1 MPKHSAPLDLAF
13 HALADPSRRAIV
25 DRLTRG
31 PASVSELAAPLGM
44 ALPTVTQHLAVLE
57 RSGVVRSRKHG
68 RTRICRL
75 GGGGLDLAERWI
87 TDRRLE
93 AERRLDRLGAWLAAS
108 DAGPDAPRPDRAA
121 PDHSAPARPAPGSA
135 APQRGTDERTQP

>member
-1 MPKHSAPLDLAF
+1 MPKHSSPLDLAF

-25 DRLTRG
+25 DRLTHG

-57 RSGVVRSRKHG
+57 RSGIVRSRKHG
-68 RTRICRL
+68 RTRMCRL
-75 GGGGLDLAERWI
+75 GGGGMDLAERWI

-93 AERRLDRLGAWLAAS
+93 AERRLDRLGAWLAATEPGRDS
-108 DAGPDAPRPDRAA
+108 PAAEDAA
-121 PDHSAPARPAPGSA
+121 PDPVAPERD
-135 APQRGTDERTQP
+135 TDERNRP

>member
-1 MPKHSAPLDLAF
+1 MPKHSSPLDLAF

-31 PASVSELAAPLGM
+31 PASVSQLAAPLGM

-57 RSGVVRSRKHG
+57 RSGMVRSRKHG

-93 AERRLDRLGAWLAAS
+93 AEHRLDRLGAWLDATDPWAGAPAPEAS
-108 DAGPDAPRPDRAA
+108 AP
-121 PDHSAPARPAPGSA
+121 HSAVPDSS
-135 APQRGTDERTQP
+135 TDERNQP